1 MAIRGL
7 TWENDMTIDIALEA
21 ARWAPS
27 VHNTQ
32 PWTFAVTGQEIAVR
46 ASTDRKLALEDPGG
60 REMLISCGAAVFN
73 LRTALHQAGR
83 EPIVRILPDPDRPS
97 LLATVRL
104 GEAVEPDEHT
114 SMLAGQ
120 IEVRRTHRA
129 GFTETPVPERLV
141 AQWQREAATEGATFT
156 PVGAPAAVRALA
168 ALTEAAQA
176 VQSQDWPFTL
186 EVMRWARPP
195 GSTRGDGVPA
205 DSYPKRPADAGLE
218 QPTGA
223 YPEQPSDEFAQR
235 DFAHQHP
242 WGTDTDQSMSRAT
255 GVVALLTTREDT
267 REAWLAAGQA
277 LQHVLLHASA
287 HGVSAA
293 FHTQALE
300 EPHLRDFLR
309 QRMCAGAYPQM
320 LMRLGIAADESH
332 GVRRPLTDLTDP

>member
-7 TWENDMTIDIALEA
+7 TRENDMTIDIALEA

-195 GSTRGDGVPA
+195 ESTRGDGVPA
-205 DSYPKRPADAGLE
+205 DAYPK
-218 QPTGA
+218 QPGG
-223 YPEQPSDEFAQR
+223 EFAQR
-235 DFAHQHP
+235 DYAHQRP
-242 WGTDTDQSMSRAT
+242 WGTDTDQRMSSAT

-287 HGVSAA
+287 QGVSAA
-293 FHTQALE
+293 FHTQVLE